1 MKALNVVAAFLG
13 GIALGAVAGILF
25 APEKGTDTR
34 SKIAEVL
41 RKKGIRLSREE
52 MDDLASD
59 KIRTHPLFLNRKT
72 MFANDKS
79 IDNLQDLFKEFRKY
93 IELQG
98 EYLKLETIE
107 KLTVLL
113 STLTLIF
120 ILVALGVMALFYF
133 SFMLVYVLA
142 TEVGMVAGFAIVG
155 AILILIAWLVYHF
168 RVSLI
173 FQPMVN
179 FLARLFLDDSNKPQ
193 Q

>member
-1 MKALNVVAAFLG
+1 M
-13 GIALGAVAGILF
+13 
-25 APEKGTDTR
+25 
-34 SKIAEVL
+34 
-41 RKKGIRLSREE
+41 
-52 MDDLASD
+52 SD
-59 KIRTHPLFLNRKT
+59 KSRTHPLFLNRKT

-98 EYLKLETIE
+98 EYLKLET
-107 KLTVLL
+107 
-113 STLTLIF
+113 IF

>member
-1 MKALNVVAAFLG
+1 
-13 GIALGAVAGILF
+13 
-25 APEKGTDTR
+25 
-34 SKIAEVL
+34 
-41 RKKGIRLSREE
+41 
-52 MDDLASD
+52 
-59 KIRTHPLFLNRKT
+59 

-98 EYLKLETIE
+98 ECLKLDTVE

-120 ILVALGVMALFYF
+120 LLAALGVMALFYF

-142 TEVGMVAGFAIVG
+142 SEVGMVSGFAIVG
-155 AILILIAWLVYHF
+155 ALLILIALLVYRF
-168 RVSLI
+168 RVPLI

-179 FLARLFLDDSNKPQ
+179 FLARLFLDDSNKPKQ
-193 Q
+193 

>member
-52 MDDLASD
+52 MDDLADQIASE
-59 KIRTHPLFLNRKT
+59 
-72 MFANDKS
+72 DKS